1 MTYQAVHLDELE
13 RIPVEHGLEWRPIA
27 RRFDIQA
34 FGTNAYTAEKVG
46 DWVVE
51 EHTETTNGHE
61 ELYLVVRGRA
71 RFTLDGE
78 EVDAPAGTFVFL
90 SDPTVKRV
98 AIAEEEGTVVLA
110 VGAKPGEA
118 FVRSG
123 WEWSF
128 AAAAQEPEEAVATMR
143 DGIEKLGESGPGFY
157 HLARHELRAGRSDEA
172 REHLARALEL
182 DPDLRKYAEQAD
194 DLKELL

>member
-1 MTYQAVHLDELE
+1 MTYRVAHLDELD
-13 RIPVEHGLEWRPIA
+13 RVPVDQGLEWRPIA

-34 FGTNAYTAEKVG
+34 FGVNAYTAEKPG

-51 EHTETTNGHE
+51 EHTETQNGHE
-61 ELYLVVRGRA
+61 ELYMVVRGHA
-71 RFTLDGE
+71 RFTVDDE
-78 EVDAPAGTFVFL
+78 DIDAPAGTIVFV
-90 SDPTVKRV
+90 SDPALKRV
-98 AIAEEEGTVVLA
+98 ARAVDEDTVVLA

-118 FVRSG
+118 FTRSG

-128 AAAAQEPEEAVATMR
+128 FAAAQEPEDAVATMR

-157 HLARHELRAGRSDEA
+157 HLARHELRAGRREEA

-182 DPDLRKYAEQAD
+182 EPDLRKYAEQDD